1 MQELLTLQPI
11 VRVNG
16 TIHLPGSK
24 SISNRALLLAA
35 QALGKTCLIN
45 LLDSYDVRYMLD
57 ALHKLGINYCLSIDR
72 RSCEID
78 GIGRPLRVDTAL
90 ELYLG
95 NSGIA
100 LRSLVAALCLQNKN
114 IIITGDKRMKN
125 RPIGHL
131 VDALRQGSAQI
142 HYLEKDNY
150 PPLLLQGGFYN
161 GDITID
167 CSLSSQFLT
176 SLLMMAPLASQDRC
190 IFVKG
195 RLVSKPYID
204 MTLAMMK
211 SFGIVVQHDQYKIF
225 YIKGKSQYRSP
236 GHYLVEGDA
245 TNASYFLAAAAIRG
259 GTVRVTGVG
268 SNSIQGDIRF
278 ADILANMGAIIRW
291 GVNYIECTR
300 NSLCSID
307 IDMNALPDTAMTI
320 AIWNLLDSGA
330 IYRVLAL
337 AALQHNLVIK
347 DEEALVPLAVHLD
360 VSFIIDQ
367 GQLVVFLEGKDM
379 SKAIRNERI
388 AHLSSKIAVLPRVR
402 DALLYRQR
410 AFRTTPGLIADGRDM
425 GTVVF
430 PDALVKIFLDASPE
444 ERARRRLQQLQEQGF
459 SVNFKHILSKIKE
472 RDERDKNRITAPLKP
487 AVNAF
492 LIDSTQLTIDA
503 VITSVM
509 EYLKLIFR

>member
-1 MQELLTLQPI
+1 MTF
-11 VRVNG
+11 
-16 TIHLPGSK
+16 
-24 SISNRALLLAA
+24 
-35 QALGKTCLIN
+35 
-45 LLDSYDVRYMLD
+45 
-57 ALHKLGINYCLSIDR
+57 
-72 RSCEID
+72 
-78 GIGRPLRVDTAL
+78 
-90 ELYLG
+90 
-95 NSGIA
+95 
-100 LRSLVAALCLQNKN
+100 
-114 IIITGDKRMKN
+114 II
-125 RPIGHL
+125 P
-131 VDALRQGSAQI
+131 V
-142 HYLEKDNY
+142 
-150 PPLLLQGGFYN
+150 
-161 GDITID
+161 ITID
-167 CSLSSQFLT
+167 G
-176 SLLMMAPLASQDRC
+176 P
-190 IFVKG
+190 
-195 RLVSKPYID
+195 
-204 MTLAMMK
+204 
-211 SFGIVVQHDQYKIF
+211 
-225 YIKGKSQYRSP
+225 
-236 GHYLVEGDA
+236 
-245 TNASYFLAAAAIRG
+245 
-259 GTVRVTGVG
+259 
-268 SNSIQGDIRF
+268 SNSGKGTLCKV
-278 ADILANMGAIIRW
+278 LAER
-291 GVNYIECTR
+291 
-300 NSLCSID
+300 LQ
-307 IDMNALPDTAMTI
+307 
-320 AIWNLLDSGA
+320 WNLLDSGA